1 MPLSNPAKFPQTQI
15 YDDVDQA
22 VIFTAISDKEPIRCT
37 ISLAAL
43 QDNFQGHLR
52 PLKAFICNR
61 PAIEKIAER
70 LIAERRFEADGSIL
84 ISSIDC

>member
-1 MPLSNPAKFPQTQI
+1 MIIAKFPQTQI
-15 YDDVDQA
+15 YDNVDQT

-43 QDNFQGHLR
+43 QDNFQGQLLGE

-70 LIAERRFEADGSIL
+70 LIAEQRFEADGSIN
-84 ISSIDC
+84 ISSMDC